1 MGGSCRR
8 VWQLLGVVKEQ
19 REQDFVWTVTHTHSH
34 THSHTRTHT
43 HIHTL
48 SHTHSLITLGDTGKT
63 LDICPGSEIE
73 AEVIWFSS
81 KETATWGLEDG
92 PIRVTGLCSHL
103 FCFPR
108 RETGIPRNPTGFL
121 LFRPIP
127 SPQSVQ
133 FPPSHWYHPGLQ
145 PRPLTW
151 ARWEPLK
158 CLPRSNSPAEN
169 QTHLLKTG
177 VWHTS
182 TQPLQ
187 WHRNYAAPNP
197 SSESK
202 SLTNLV
208 QTLLPSPGSHDPSIS
223 LLKTVWNTLQVQNLP
238 CGFLPPSPLLKGTT
252 WILGDP
258 TQMPPP
264 SRCLP

>member
-1 MGGSCRR
+1 M
-8 VWQLLGVVKEQ
+8 
-19 REQDFVWTVTHTHSH
+19 VTWS
-34 THSHTRTHT
+34 
-43 HIHTL
+43 
-48 SHTHSLITLGDTGKT
+48 
-63 LDICPGSEIE
+63 
-73 AEVIWFSS
+73 
-81 KETATWGLEDG
+81 LEDG

-103 FCFPR
+103 FCFPQ

-121 LFRPIP
+121 LLGPIP

-158 CLPRSNSPAEN
+158 CLPGSNSPAEN

-177 VWHTS
+177 VWHAS

-202 SLTNLV
+202 SLTNWV

-258 TQMPPP
+258 TQTPPP